1 VRLVHILGDLGL
13 EHLQL
18 TGQGDKLLGEARVV
32 EDVVQLGVACGEP
45 DLLACEDVGELL
57 LLEPLQSR
65 VRPPQKKKKER
76 KKKKSVRVAAAVKD
90 VLCLLEVVEAQRHQ
104 QRIGLE
110 VELEVGEQDRVE
122 QLDVFGPGDVRHAAV
137 GVLLSTSK
145 SKKGKWGY
153 LDR

>member
-1 VRLVHILGDLGL
+1 MRLVHILGDLGL

-65 VRPPQKKKKER
+65 VRPTQKKKE
-76 KKKKSVRVAAAVKD
+76 KK
-90 VLCLLEVVEAQRHQ
+90 
-104 QRIGLE
+104 
-110 VELEVGEQDRVE
+110 
-122 QLDVFGPGDVRHAAV
+122 
-137 GVLLSTSK
+137 
-145 SKKGKWGY
+145 
-153 LDR
+153 